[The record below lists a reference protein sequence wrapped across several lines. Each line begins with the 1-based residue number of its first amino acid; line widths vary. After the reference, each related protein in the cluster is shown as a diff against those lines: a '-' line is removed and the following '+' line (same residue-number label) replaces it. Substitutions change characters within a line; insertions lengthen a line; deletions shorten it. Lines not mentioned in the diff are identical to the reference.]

1 MSHLTLDNIP
11 SKTMT
16 TPQQDAAAA
25 VNQMLANAQDNL
37 HRASMRFGNFSRKQL
52 DAAYGESESTP
63 RQIIQGYQDEI
74 DRWKRAAEFVEGGA
88 KMMGGGR

>member
-1 MSHLTLDNIP
+1 
-11 SKTMT
+11 MT

-37 HRASMRFGNFSRKQL
+37 DRRKEL
-52 DAAYGESESTP
+52 NAAYGESGSTP
-63 RQIIQGYQDEI
+63 SEIIQGYQDEI

-88 KMMGGGR
+88 KVGDSI